1 MRAPHD
7 LLREWSSEQR
17 HDAVAHDPV
26 HHALIMV
33 DGFEHVVENG
43 VEEAFCASW
52 VAIAMILRDPTIQQT
67 AR

>member
-1 MRAPHD
+1 MIFV
-7 LLREWSSEQR
+7 REWSSEQR

-43 VEEAFCASW
+43 VEELLCFLR
-52 VAIAMILRDPTIQQT
+52 VAICYDFERSDDVSK
-67 AR
+67 